1 MKKIG
6 LLFLLPTFFFFSCS
20 DDDRS
25 EDRQL
30 DDNQQSYTEEKSGGD
45 VDGKETLVALKNKSQ
60 FKVEVYS
67 NPERDSSSLVCSIE
81 CGSEKKVEDK
91 ENLAGSVYYLSYI
104 VDVGVE
110 IPWSDTDSYIV
121 ATPKTGET
129 VEASISD
136 PKSMATSDCF
146 VVVENDSSQQVVFK
160 QGASELFPE
169 NDKSTTVLSANGGS
183 GVYKISSAFFG
194 NFPTF
199 KLLTIHGEE
208 IEFPAAFSA
217 FEKGKIF
224 TIVVS
229 DSSSSV
235 VSSLKSISPFDID
248 TQKQIWSSK
257 VFPKKNNVECV
268 RRAYDLGDGSFF
280 AGSGDFTTFYIQSF
294 DVYGSEK
301 VAGEFTV
308 LEEDV
313 ITVSVVDVLQ
323 CSDKEYLVLLRGCC
337 DSDDS
342 DYYPLE
348 SYFYLG
354 KFNIETQEK
363 KIVNLTEFAQGLN
376 FENFYFYGNLIKGAV
391 CELDSSK
398 FSVCGS
404 VFDSGGRMRYF
415 SAVVDF
421 SSNEPQVSSYW
432 VSDDYTEYEVLRTL
446 TSSYFDGS
454 NLYTCGFDSFDEKY
468 GEGSDVV
475 HKGVVYKFNSDLS
488 NAEEIYSNEKSLF
501 FGIAGKGGSFY
512 VCGEAMG
519 SSGDNDLYGCFLSS
533 DMVGENSDPLK
544 YFSTKKNLW
553 FTQINFTNYGLVLCG
568 VNSEDSQG
576 KITGDVDGVLTC
588 VSPSGKKLW
597 ENEYSSYYKIVSMAE
612 NNIGTQILH
621 LKTKSDAN
629 KIISTDLLGKEK

>member
-6 LLFLLPTFFFFSCS
+6 LLFLLPTLFFFSCS

-25 EDRQL
+25 EPIQPNG
-30 DDNQQSYTEEKSGGD
+30 DDSGETKNGD
-45 VDGKETLVALKNKSQ
+45 DSGETKTQTTLRNSSQ
-60 FKVEVYS
+60 FKIAVYS
-67 NPERDSSSLVCSIE
+67 DADRNSKICDLASNETYNVD
-81 CGSEKKVEDK
+81 DK
-91 ENLAGSVYYLSYI
+91 PSVGGTVYYITYL

-121 ATPKTGET
+121 ANPNTGET
-129 VEASISD
+129 VEAPISD

-146 VVVENDSSQQVVFK
+146 VVVENDSSQQVVFR

-169 NDKSTTVLSANGGS
+169 NDKSTTILSANGGS
-183 GVYKISSAFFG
+183 GVYKISSASFG

-199 KLLTIHGEE
+199 KLLTIHGEK

-248 TQKQIWSSK
+248 TKKQMWSSK

-313 ITVSVVDVLQ
+313 VTVSVVDALQ

-404 VFDSGGRMRYF
+404 VFDSDGRMRYF

-454 NLYTCGFDSFDEKY
+454 NLYACGFDSFDEKY

-488 NAEEIYSNEKSLF
+488 NAEEIYSSEKSLF

-519 SSGDNDLYGCFLSS
+519 SSVDNDLYGCFLSS

>member
-199 KLLTIHGEE
+199 KLLTIHGDE

-301 VAGEFTV
+301 VAGEFSV

-313 ITVSVVDVLQ
+313 ITVSVVDALQ

-342 DYYPLE
+342 DYYPLK

-363 KIVNLTEFAQGLN
+363 KIVNLTKFVQGLN

-404 VFDSGGRMRYF
+404 VFDSAGRMRYF

-488 NAEEIYSNEKSLF
+488 NAEEIYSSEKSLF

-519 SSGDNDLYGCFLSS
+519 ASGDNDLYGCFLSS

-576 KITGDVDGVLTC
+576 KITGDVDGVLAC